1 MKHHSLC
8 EKCGERKPRMVHH
21 KHYRTLRQETN
32 EDLLAVCKIC
42 HLQIELEKEMAKEK
56 VICEESPYA
65 EAEC

>member
-1 MKHHSLC
+1 
-8 EKCGERKPRMVHH
+8 MVHH